1 MKKVYFLFA
10 VLLAPI
16 VALHGQ
22 EKIESIFKMY
32 GEHSIIRE
40 INDGK
45 WMVCSDNGSPKFL
58 KVEDGV
64 SNVDVLLFPNEIIS
78 VSDFV
83 IYRNAVYFC
92 GKLRNG
98 VPTMGHFSL
107 SSFPTSTV
115 YYSEMTNVDT
125 LIAIQVM
132 DYEASGSGHVV
143 MIGRQND
150 VGILVD
156 AMPTTNGWDTYY
168 ILLLTKQ
175 NNYTVHTDLAITDG
189 HVVVTSYNTKIEQEV
204 DMDTLIAL
212 AQGYIWFIDRP
223 VSAGTS
229 LAASTPYYIH
239 VPDIKRNSPFIVADR
254 EGDACVAATV
264 AFVYNGISY
273 VPGINVYDCTGAS
286 VTDKVR
292 IKGITSIDMLRDIC
306 YDSLSRT
313 TELLTL
319 RRMSNVDE
327 SRIYTLKQGLQRI
340 VKGHRYPDQRLN
352 SLINQSQNSNLFIGS
367 GIDIRDEMNL
377 YLYRYN
383 NTDTGTC
390 THGIECPVEELECEK
405 CIEGKTVPF
414 HSLREVLSVSP
425 GNMDTDI
432 NTTCE
437 YEN

>member
-1 MKKVYFLFA
+1 MLFA

-22 EKIESIFKMY
+22 EKIESISKMY

-107 SSFPTSTV
+107 LSFPTSTV

-150 VGILVD
+150 VGVLVD
-156 AMPTTNGWDTYY
+156 AIPTTNGWDTYY
-168 ILLLTKQ
+168 ILLLTPQ
-175 NNYTVHTDLAITDG
+175 YDYTIHDDLAITDG
-189 HVVVTSYNTKIEQEV
+189 HVVVTSYRYTYGSNTDIDPPQPFVE
-204 DMDTLIAL
+204 
-212 AQGYIWFIDRP
+212 GCIWFLDRP
-223 VSAGTS
+223 LSAGVS
-229 LAASTPYYIH
+229 LASSTPFCIK
-239 VPDIKRNSPFIVADR
+239 VSVLKPDSPFLVAAC
-254 EGDACVAATV
+254 EGDACVAAV
-264 AFVYNGISY
+264 EVYNDNG
-273 VPGINVYDCTGAS
+273 VFLFPGINVYGFNGR
-286 VTDKVR
+286 VNVQNVR
-292 IKGITSIDMLRDIC
+292 IVGDTGPDVLKDMC

-313 TELLTL
+313 TELLTHHKT
-319 RRMSNVDE
+319 NTVDE
-327 SRIYTLKQGLQRI
+327 SRIYTLKQGLQRN

-352 SLINQSQNSNLFIGS
+352 SLIDQSQNSNLFIGS
-367 GIDIRDEMNL
+367 GIDISDEMNL

-390 THGIECPVEELECEK
+390 THGFECPVEELECDIPVKAFRESLFKFHEELYAVPNDMKTSIEK
-405 CIEGKTVPF
+405 V
-414 HSLREVLSVSP
+414 
-425 GNMDTDI
+425 
-432 NTTCE
+432 CE